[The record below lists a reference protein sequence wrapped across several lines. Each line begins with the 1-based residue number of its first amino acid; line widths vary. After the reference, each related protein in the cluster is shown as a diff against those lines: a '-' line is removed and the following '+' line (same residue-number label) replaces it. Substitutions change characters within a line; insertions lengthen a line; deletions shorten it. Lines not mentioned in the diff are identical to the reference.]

1 VKQKM
6 AAQEKMATD
15 KIEDLTE
22 KKMDAV
28 VGRHMGAVEKQ
39 VDNLVEQR
47 MEECV
52 ARRMASQD
60 VDAMIVA
67 SVATRDVM
75 SGLQG
80 DKRREEEERKRRN
93 QRDEMQA
100 MVATHV
106 AETGER
112 LSESLSERFNKQLE
126 EQLATLPPTAMTP
139 VSLSRP
145 PTAPRPFSSS
155 HQARAQA
162 QNKSNWSS
170 RALYTVAAVPNNDAS
185 RALEHSDLEANLTEK
200 VLSMQPDRSAIGFNE
215 IVMRDIANSMV
226 RELVGIFESLLDRLL
241 IEKKQ
246 DTLRTMVAELVTE
259 DTLKMVATGRDQLL
273 QKEIGHITREVERLG
288 LEVRDRDAAWEERF
302 QITQELRESQDDLY
316 TWVDERCRDIEA
328 RLQTLEQNYM
338 VREDIEKVFK
348 QHADN
353 TEQIKQAS
361 LRTEDLRGKLND
373 SFSEFQRHCKETF
386 STKQQLSD
394 AQDVLSGQVQ
404 FNKEEVE
411 RSLQE
416 LRNRCAKKEDVAM
429 LGNEVNAKVSA
440 LDKAK
445 FDMAQ
450 NIQLIE
456 TVMKKTSRQNDEV
469 YATKNEQ
476 NRLLNNLGIEVQNS
490 ASELQ
495 RRITTLETTRATK
508 TDMGQ
513 KFTYLEDEQKRT
525 NTLLGKTTASVDRN
539 TGLLMALETKIDSN
553 FATRRYVDDTT
564 KSVMEEAVE
573 RSDAKE
579 ELGRLWKDFETE
591 RERLRQ
597 TVRQQQATRKDLNDA
612 IEDMQNLRLG
622 ANALEKRCDDLHQY
636 TSNVDSREVSHWD
649 HGQETLRQHKQ
660 SHQELKEF
668 HTALRQELMSQKDYQ
683 KAEAERLEQ
692 RSTFRYLEQIDKALN
707 LTQSVEK
714 VHKDHRDL
722 NETMRSIKLP
732 QV

>member
-1 VKQKM
+1 
-6 AAQEKMATD
+6 
-15 KIEDLTE
+15 
-22 KKMDAV
+22 
-28 VGRHMGAVEKQ
+28 
-39 VDNLVEQR
+39 
-47 MEECV
+47 
-52 ARRMASQD
+52 
-60 VDAMIVA
+60 
-67 SVATRDVM
+67 
-75 SGLQG
+75 
-80 DKRREEEERKRRN
+80 
-93 QRDEMQA
+93 
-100 MVATHV
+100 
-106 AETGER
+106 
-112 LSESLSERFNKQLE
+112 
-126 EQLATLPPTAMTP
+126 
-139 VSLSRP
+139 
-145 PTAPRPFSSS
+145 
-155 HQARAQA
+155 
-162 QNKSNWSS
+162 
-170 RALYTVAAVPNNDAS
+170 
-185 RALEHSDLEANLTEK
+185 
-200 VLSMQPDRSAIGFNE
+200 MQPDRSAIGFNE

-316 TWVDERCRDIEA
+316 TWIDERCRDIEA

-476 NRLLNNLGIEVQNS
+476 NRLLNNLGTEVQNS

-722 NETMRSIKLP
+722 NETMRNIKLP